1 MLNTH
6 SLAVILLSSL
16 ILVQNGCV
24 PIPRTYKKAELLG
37 TYEIKYPFGTD
48 TLVLNADDTYE
59 QRFVDKAGK
68 VYSNRGK
75 WDFEGGRGN
84 QVALVNAVD
93 VCSPFGKF
101 ASTEPHRGYSLR
113 TFGWYRG
120 TVIAVNEDLG
130 LYMRKIR

>member
-1 MLNTH
+1 MPNTRT
-6 SLAVILLSSL
+6 LGVVLLSSL

-24 PIPRTYKKAELLG
+24 PIPRTYKKVELLG

-68 VYSNRGK
+68 VYTNRGK

-84 QVALVNAVD
+84 QVALINAVD

-101 ASTEPHRGYSLR
+101 A
-113 TFGWYRG
+113 
-120 TVIAVNEDLG
+120 
-130 LYMRKIR
+130 